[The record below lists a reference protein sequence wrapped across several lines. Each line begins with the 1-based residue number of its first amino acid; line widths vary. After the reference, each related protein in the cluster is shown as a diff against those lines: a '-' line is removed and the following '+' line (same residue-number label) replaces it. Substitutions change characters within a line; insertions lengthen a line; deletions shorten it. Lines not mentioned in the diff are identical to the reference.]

1 MKCGL
6 NLSTGF
12 KAVALLLGLVS
23 FLVAADGQRLPI
35 SPQRFLMGVYYP
47 SIANIVT
54 RADFQVAINI
64 WLAEFSG
71 PLQLSPSQAILFDD
85 MDSLKQAFVV
95 GELDF
100 ILAPPLLL
108 AKHIDRSL
116 LADGFVG
123 TASDG
128 TEYGM
133 VLIIRRDAGIQTLAQ
148 MRGKLLMLPENDTLA
163 ETFLDMLSLKTYR
176 QPFRKVFKEIH
187 TKVRQSAVV
196 LALFFK
202 QADVGLCNAEVLNL
216 MIELNPQLRERLTV
230 LAKFPTKS
238 PNYGYFH
245 SDFPVHLRQAM
256 TEKVKE
262 LNQQPRPQQVLQAL
276 RMVSLVPNAV
286 ENLAVFDDLL
296 DDYRALGA
304 GIKP

>member
-1 MKCGL
+1 MLLK
-6 NLSTGF
+6 LS
-12 KAVALLLGLVS
+12 AVLKTFALLLAIKV
-23 FLVAADGQRLPI
+23 FPVAADDQPLPV
-35 SPQRFLMGVYYP
+35 SPQRFFMGIYYP
-47 SIANIVT
+47 SIANLVT
-54 RADFQVAINI
+54 RADFQVAINV
-64 WLAEFSG
+64 WLEEFSD
-71 PLQLSPSQAILFDD
+71 PLQLTPTRAILFEN
-85 MDSLKQAFVV
+85 MDSLKQAFVA

-100 ILAPPLLL
+100 IMAPPLLL

-133 VLIIRRDAGIQTLAQ
+133 VLIARRDAGVQTLAQ
-148 MRGKLLMLPENDTLA
+148 MRGKVLMLPKNDLLA
-163 ETFLDMLSLKTYR
+163 ATFMDMLSLKTYR
-176 QPFRKVFKEIH
+176 QHFRKVFKEIH
-187 TKVRQSAVV
+187 TKKRESAVV

-202 QADVGLCNAEVLNL
+202 QADVGLSNAEVFNL
-216 MIELNPQLRERLTV
+216 MIELNPQLQQSLAV

-245 SDFPVHLRQAM
+245 SDFPVHVRQAI

-286 ENLAVFDDLL
+286 DNLTVFDSLL
-296 DDYRALGA
+296 DEYRSLET

>member
-1 MKCGL
+1 MLVKY
-6 NLSTGF
+6 LSTGF

-23 FLVAADGQRLPI
+23 FSVAADAQPLPV
-35 SPQRFLMGVYYP
+35 SSQRFLMGVYYP
-47 SIANIVT
+47 SIANLVT

-71 PLQLSPSQAILFDD
+71 PLQLSPTRAILFED
-85 MDSLKQAFVV
+85 MDSLRQAFIA

-100 ILAPPLLL
+100 IMAPPLLL
-108 AKHIDRSL
+108 AKHIERSL

-128 TEYGM
+128 TRYGM
-133 VLIIRRDAGIQTLAQ
+133 VLIARRDAGIQTLAQ
-148 MRGKLLMLPENDTLA
+148 MRGKVLMLPENDILA

-176 QPFRKVFKEIH
+176 QHFRKVFKAIH
-187 TKVRQSAVV
+187 TKERQSAVV

-202 QADVGLCNAEVLNL
+202 QADVGLSNAEVLNL
-216 MIELNPQLRERLTV
+216 MIELNPQLKDSLAV

-245 SDFPVHLRQAM
+245 SDFPAHVRQAI

-276 RMVSLVPNAV
+276 RMVSLVPNSV
-286 ENLAVFDDLL
+286 DNLAVFDGLL
-296 DDYRALGA
+296 DEYRSLQAD
-304 GIKP
+304 IKP

>member
-1 MKCGL
+1 MLL
-6 NLSTGF
+6 NLSTVLKTF
-12 KAVALLLGLVS
+12 ALLLAIEV
-23 FLVAADGQRLPI
+23 FPVAADDQPLAV
-35 SPQRFLMGVYYP
+35 SPQRFLMGIYYP
-47 SIANIVT
+47 SIANLVT
-54 RADFQVAINI
+54 RADFQVAINV
-64 WLAEFSG
+64 WLEEFSD
-71 PLQLSPSQAILFDD
+71 PLQLSPSRAILFED
-85 MDSLKQAFVV
+85 MDSLKQAFVA

-100 ILAPPLLL
+100 IMAPPLLL

-133 VLIIRRDAGIQTLAQ
+133 VLITRRDAGVQTLAQ
-148 MRGKLLMLPENDTLA
+148 MRGKVLMLPKNDILA
-163 ETFLDMLSLKTYR
+163 ATFLDMLSLKTYR
-176 QPFRKVFKEIH
+176 QHFRQVFKEIH
-187 TKVRQSAVV
+187 TKKRESAVV

-202 QADVGLCNAEVLNL
+202 QADVGLSNAEVFNL
-216 MIELNPQLRERLTV
+216 MIELNPQLQQSLAV

-245 SDFPVHLRQAM
+245 SDFPVHVRQAI

-286 ENLAVFDDLL
+286 DNLTVFDSLL
-296 DDYRALGA
+296 DEYRSLETGV
-304 GIKP
+304 KP

>member
-1 MKCGL
+1 MLLK
-6 NLSTGF
+6 LS
-12 KAVALLLGLVS
+12 AVLKTFALLLAIEV
-23 FLVAADGQRLPI
+23 FPVAADGQPLPV
-35 SPQRFLMGVYYP
+35 SPQRFLMGIYYP
-47 SIANIVT
+47 SIANLVT

-64 WLAEFSG
+64 WLEEFSD
-71 PLQLSPSQAILFDD
+71 PMQLSPSRAILFED
-85 MDSLKQAFVV
+85 MDSLKQAFVA

-100 ILAPPLLL
+100 IMAPPLLL
-108 AKHIDRSL
+108 AKHIDRRL

-133 VLIIRRDAGIQTLAQ
+133 VLITRRDAGVQTLAQ
-148 MRGKLLMLPENDTLA
+148 MRGKVLMLPKNDILA
-163 ETFLDMLSLKTYR
+163 ATFLDMLSLKTYR
-176 QPFRKVFKEIH
+176 QHFRKVFKEIH
-187 TKVRQSAVV
+187 TKKRESAVV

-202 QADVGLCNAEVLNL
+202 QADVGLSNAEVFNL
-216 MIELNPQLRERLTV
+216 MIELNPQLQQSLAV

-245 SDFPVHLRQAM
+245 SDFPVHVRQAI

-286 ENLAVFDDLL
+286 DNLSVFDSLL
-296 DDYRALGA
+296 DEYRSLETGV
-304 GIKP
+304 KP

>member
-1 MKCGL
+1 M
-6 NLSTGF
+6 GF
-12 KAVALLLGLVS
+12 S
-23 FLVAADGQRLPI
+23 VAADGQLLPV
-35 SPQRFLMGVYYP
+35 SPQRFIMGVYYP
-47 SIANIVT
+47 SIANLVT

-64 WLAEFSG
+64 WLAEFSD
-71 PLQLSPSQAILFDD
+71 PLQLSPTQAILFED
-85 MDSLKQAFVV
+85 MKSLRQAFIA

-100 ILAPPLLL
+100 IMAPPLLL
-108 AKHIDRSL
+108 AKYIDRSL

-128 TEYGM
+128 TQYGM
-133 VLIIRRDAGIQTLAQ
+133 VLIARKDAGIQTLAQ
-148 MRGKLLMLPENDTLA
+148 MRGKVLMLPKNDILA
-163 ETFLDMLSLKTYR
+163 ETFLDKLSLKTYR
-176 QPFRKVFKEIH
+176 QHFRKVFKAIH
-187 TKVRQSAVV
+187 TKERQSAVV

-202 QADVGLCNAEVLNL
+202 QADVGLSNAEVLNL
-216 MIELNPQLRERLTV
+216 MIELNPQLQESLAV

-245 SDFPVHLRQAM
+245 SDFPVHVRQAI

-276 RMVSLVPNAV
+276 RMVSLVPNSV
-286 ENLAVFDDLL
+286 DNLAVFDSLL
-296 DDYRALGA
+296 DEYRSLEV

>member
-1 MKCGL
+1 MLLK
-6 NLSTGF
+6 LS
-12 KAVALLLGLVS
+12 AVLKTFALLLAIKV
-23 FLVAADGQRLPI
+23 FPVAADDQPLPV
-35 SPQRFLMGVYYP
+35 SPQRFFMGIYYP
-47 SIANIVT
+47 SIANLVT
-54 RADFQVAINI
+54 RADFQVAINV
-64 WLAEFSG
+64 WLEEFSD
-71 PLQLSPSQAILFDD
+71 PLQLTPTRAILFEN
-85 MDSLKQAFVV
+85 MDSLKQAFVA

-100 ILAPPLLL
+100 IMAPPLLL

-133 VLIIRRDAGIQTLAQ
+133 VLIARRDAGVQTLAQ
-148 MRGKLLMLPENDTLA
+148 MRGKVLMLPKNDLLA
-163 ETFLDMLSLKTYR
+163 ATFMDMLSLKTFR
-176 QPFRKVFKEIH
+176 QHFRKVFKEIH
-187 TKVRQSAVV
+187 TKKRESAVV

-202 QADVGLCNAEVLNL
+202 QADVGLSNAEVFNL
-216 MIELNPQLRERLTV
+216 MVELNPQLQQSLAV

-245 SDFPVHLRQAM
+245 SDFPVHVRQAI

-286 ENLAVFDDLL
+286 DNLTVFDSLL
-296 DDYRALGA
+296 DEYRSLETGV
-304 GIKP
+304 KP